1 MDRGVFEAAVRRS
14 LYGSVSD
21 ADNLFARGVDGDYK
35 QPDVQFAWWAFQ
47 IGGARVA
54 DSLTSKK
61 LESVARAICLGCE
74 EDPEHIGDACGNKK
88 RWEDYLPIARAA
100 IAALKK
106 SNDGSDD
113 SPYQD

>member
-14 LYGSVSD
+14 LYGSASD

-61 LESVARAICLGCE
+61 LESVARAICLVV
-74 EDPEHIGDACGNKK
+74 KK
-88 RWEDYLPIARAA
+88 TLSILVMPAA
-100 IAALKK
+100 TK
-106 SNDGSDD
+106 SAGKITCLSQG
-113 SPYQD
+113 PRLRH